1 MTSFIPFFL
10 DVRRPVVSYVEDL
23 AALPEYPLAYCIH
36 QGSLEDSHKDSL
48 LGASYQLRGGPLR
61 LPNKV
66 TPKKYSS
73 STT

>member
-10 DVRRPVVSYVEDL
+10 DVGWPVVSYVEDL
-23 AALPEYPLAYCIH
+23 ATLPMYPLAYRRH
-36 QGSLEDSHKDSL
+36 QGSLEGSHKESL
-48 LGASYQLRGGPLR
+48 LGASHQLRGGR
-61 LPNKV
+61 LKLSNKV